1 MGLPRV
7 LVVDDDSYT
16 RDALHRL
23 LSGRGWEVSLAAT
36 VAEGLE
42 RLDPAPSCVIL
53 DLNLPDGDGESILRT
68 IRTRFLRTRVA
79 VCSATTDGRRLAEVW
94 SLSPE
99 MLLWKPIE
107 MAALYRLCDSAL
119 ATA

>member
-1 MGLPRV
+1 MLPMGLPRV

-68 IRTRFLRTRVA
+68 RVA